1 MFIGYY
7 RTMRQ
12 LGYECTKDKQLMDSY
27 KRKTSSLN
35 LKVIFLIVFN
45 VFSFK
50 TNFQEVYKLPN
61 NSPKKLYYTNE
72 LSLSQITGG
81 SQSESEKKINENLKD
96 INYIGKLKNNISN
109 NSRSFNKSLMD
120 IYNKV
125 IDSCLNFFLTNPG
138 GRAFLQRFFES
149 SPLPDDAPN
158 LQLRTKQLALK
169 NPENTKIL
177 FADAAIV
184 PVNPRYLIVHG
195 FGLRIP
201 NVRGTNDVFK
211 TKTDVISEALN
222 TPVANFKTTCE
233 FLYRSKSEVEY
244 RSRFW
249 RVARDTTVVNALCI
263 NDAGAFLSGVY
274 ASDVAEKYMKEM
286 IDRELFPNEIEKLN
300 MQIYKQVAKSKNISP
315 DVVEGTGLFRD
326 FVREE
331 DKVDLCKNP
340 KNKRPIW
347 EEEKYNNK
355 LTNKDSY
362 QQLPKYII

>member
-1 MFIGYY
+1 
-7 RTMRQ
+7 MRQ
-12 LGYECTKDKQLMDSY
+12 LGYECTKDKQLIDSY

-50 TNFQEVYKLPN
+50 TNFQEGYKLQN
-61 NSPKKLYYTNE
+61 NSPKELYYTNE
-72 LSLSQITGG
+72 LSLSQIRGG
-81 SQSESEKKINENLKD
+81 SSPEAEEKINESLKD
-96 INYIGKLKNNISN
+96 INYIGRLRSNILN
-109 NSRSFNKSLMD
+109 NSPSFNKSLMN

-125 IDSCLNFFLTNPG
+125 IDPCLNFLLTNPG
-138 GRAFLQRFFES
+138 GRAFLQQFFES

-184 PVNPRYLIVHG
+184 PVNPRYLVLHSLG
-195 FGLRIP
+195 SRIP
-201 NVRGTNDVFK
+201 NVKGTNDVFK

-222 TPVANFKTTCE
+222 TPVANFKTSCE
-233 FLYRSKSEVEY
+233 YLYRSKSEVEY

-249 RVARDTTVVNALCI
+249 RVTRDTAVVNALCI

-347 EEEKYNNK
+347 EEEKYNSK
-355 LTNKDSY
+355 LTDKDSY
-362 QQLPKYII
+362 Q